1 MKYLLFFAFSFL
13 LIACSKEISI
23 EIPQPP
29 PKLVINSL
37 FSPDSMW
44 VVAISRNAAPD
55 WDSAYTPIVADANV
69 DLCENDILLGKMSY
83 IGNGKYSLP
92 LYPKIGK
99 KYTIKVSAPNFAEM
113 AEATDSIPIFA
124 DSLSASL
131 DTNTLRT
138 YIDQNAESVLL
149 NPLNIYIK
157 DNPNTKNYYR
167 FKAIFYDSCFCQVN
181 SVNGI
186 NSLHNDAMDFPIYN
200 DDPYTEKMNPNIF
213 SVYSDDNHFN
223 GQVYNFR
230 LYAATGDYLKFSN
243 YGTGFAVN
251 TITGEITYAENVYVE
266 LYTDVYSLS
275 EAYYRFS
282 LDYYKQ
288 SYNISDPSAT
298 YLNAYSN
305 VKGGYGLF
313 AGYQRKR
320 TLIYKK

>member
-1 MKYLLFFAFSFL
+1 M

-69 DLCENDILLGKMSY
+69 DLWENDILLGKMSY
-83 IGNGKYSLP
+83 LGNGKYSLP

-99 KYTIKVSAPNFAEM
+99 KYTIKASAPNFAEA

-124 DSLSASL
+124 DSLSVSL

-138 YIDQNAESVLL
+138 YIDQNAEEVLL

-167 FKAIFYDSCFCQVN
+167 FKAIFYDSCFCNFN

-200 DDPYTEKMNPNIF
+200 DEPYTEKMNPNI
-213 SVYSDDNHFN
+213 YSIYADDSHFN
-223 GQVYNFR
+223 GQAYNFR
-230 LYAATGDYLKFSN
+230 LYAATGDRFSRLIHQSWGINTVTGQYLDSF
-243 YGTGFAVN
+243 YLY
-251 TITGEITYAENVYVE
+251 IE
-266 LYTDVYSLS
+266 LHTDVYSLS